1 MQIISII
8 ISIVMLYVIYY
19 IFEKYNFKTALIVN
33 GIYGII
39 VSIINNGFNILAI
52 IIGLVVTTIELF
64 ILALIYKRSKS
75 FGDFLIKVIFVG
87 LILGILIFA
96 ISFIIGSMF
105 EPKLG

>member
-52 IIGLVVTTIELF
+52 IIGLVVI
-64 ILALIYKRSKS
+64 AIYFSR
-75 FGDFLIKVIFVG
+75 I
-87 LILGILIFA
+87 
-96 ISFIIGSMF
+96 
-105 EPKLG
+105 